1 MADRYRPLFKL
12 DAGGMAEV
20 YVAEAESVAGFRK
33 KVAIKRILPSLLKE
47 ERFVRMFL
55 DEARLSLALNH
66 ANVVSVFDIGKSQSA
81 YFIVME
87 YVDGTNLKYILQY
100 LARRKIA
107 LPVHMAI
114 WMLNEILKGL
124 DYAHS
129 LRDPETNKPF
139 GIVHRDISPPN
150 ILVSWNGE
158 VKLTDFGLAK
168 ASTQL
173 ESTDPGV
180 VKGKFAYLAPEAAN
194 GLEVDHRA
202 DIFAVGILAFEMLT
216 GQRLFLGESDYATVE
231 NVRKAEI
238 PSMREANPEIP
249 RELETIVLK
258 ALEKNVQERYQ
269 HASEFADDLLG
280 FLFSRSLKVS
290 SRDLRELLD
299 DLRRTEAT
307 PSPKEAAEAATS
319 DPARSNV
326 ILQLIEEEFTSFR
339 SLDEDSDAPPTG
351 SLPLETLSGGEL
363 PGYDPSAPLAVSD
376 FDGVGGES
384 SPAGGKPDPT
394 PTARAQFRPDEPR
407 QQPGAQPH
415 ACAAT
420 GPQERVDD
428 TVAAAAPA
436 GRAGRRRGLLR
447 VLRAEVGRAKGP
459 RVSRRWVP
467 PWDDKRVP

>member
-12 DAGGMAEV
+12 DSGGMAEV

-55 DEARLSLALNH
+55 DEARLSLGLNH
-66 ANVVSVFDIGKSQSA
+66 ANIVSVFDIGKTANA

-87 YVDGTNLKYILQY
+87 YVEGTNLKFILQY
-100 LARRKIA
+100 LARRRMA
-107 LPVHMAI
+107 LPVHLAI
-114 WMLNEILKGL
+114 WIVNEVLKGL
-124 DYAHS
+124 DYAHE
-129 LRDPETNKPF
+129 LRDPETGKPF

-216 GQRLFLGESDYATVE
+216 GQRLFLGETDYATVE
-231 NVRKAEI
+231 NVRKAQV
-238 PSMREANPEIP
+238 PPLRELNPEVP
-249 RELETIVLK
+249 AELEKIIRK
-258 ALEKNVQERYQ
+258 ALAKSVDTRYQ
-269 HASEFADDLLG
+269 HASDFADDLLG

-290 SRDLRELLD
+290 GRDLRDLLD
-299 DLRRTEAT
+299 DLRRTDPM
-307 PSPKEAAEAATS
+307 PSPKEAAEAETS
-319 DPARSNV
+319 DPDRSNV
-326 ILQLIEEEFTSFR
+326 ILRLIEEEFTSFR

-351 SLPLETLSGGEL
+351 SLPLDTLAGGEL
-363 PGYDPSAPLAVSD
+363 RGYDPSAPLSLAD
-376 FDGVGGES
+376 FDGGES
-384 SPAGGKPDPT
+384 SPAGGRPDPT
-394 PTARAQFRPDEPR
+394 PPPSPQSSPMRMQMSASSMSSGTMPR
-407 QQPGAQPH
+407 
-415 ACAAT
+415 
-420 GPQERVDD
+420 
-428 TVAAAAPA
+428 
-436 GRAGRRRGLLR
+436 
-447 VLRAEVGRAKGP
+447 RAKP
-459 RVSRRWVP
+459 SMA
-467 PWDDKRVP
+467 PWLMLLLLAALGGGGAYYALFVMQ